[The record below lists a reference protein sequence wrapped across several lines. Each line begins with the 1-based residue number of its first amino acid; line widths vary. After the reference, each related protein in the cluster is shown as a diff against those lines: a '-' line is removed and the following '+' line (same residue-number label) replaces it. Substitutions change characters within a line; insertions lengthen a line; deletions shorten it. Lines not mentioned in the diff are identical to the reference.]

1 MDHHI
6 PLVEGAKLP
15 FGPLYSMSRDELKA
29 LREWLDENL
38 QKGFIRPSSSH
49 VASPVLFVKKA
60 DGGLR
65 FCVDYRALNA
75 VTIKDRYPLPL
86 VKETL
91 NNLHGM
97 RYFSKIDIIS
107 AFNNLRMTAV
117 EEYLTAFRTRF
128 GLLES
133 LVMPFGL
140 TGAPSSFQRYIN
152 SSLREYLDMFCTA
165 YLDDILIYS
174 RTREEHTEHIRA
186 VLKRLCA
193 AGLYAQAPKC
203 EFYCT
208 ETKFLGLIVG
218 RDGIRMDPAKVA
230 TARNWPTPKS
240 LTDTQ
245 AFLGFGNFY
254 RRFIRDFSSLVAPLT
269 RLTKKDVPFVWD
281 ATCES
286 AFRTL
291 KDHFSS
297 AAVLKWKVPLR
308 L

>member
-29 LREWLDENL
+29 LREWLDENVR
-38 QKGFIRPSSSH
+38 KGFIRPSSSH
-49 VASPVLFVKKA
+49 VASRVLFVKKA

-107 AFNNLRMTAV
+107 AFNNLRMTAG

-128 GLLES
+128 GLFES

-140 TGAPSSFQRYIN
+140 TGAPSSFQRCIN
-152 SSLREYLDMFCTA
+152 SSLREYLD
-165 YLDDILIYS
+165 L
-174 RTREEHTEHIRA
+174 
-186 VLKRLCA
+186 VLHGVP
-193 AGLYAQAPKC
+193 GLYVQARKC
-203 EFYCT
+203 EFYRT
-208 ETKFLGLIVG
+208 ETKFLGLVIG
-218 RDGIRMDPAKVA
+218 CDGIRMDPAKV
-230 TARNWPTPKS
+230 TTVRNWPTPKS

-254 RRFIRDFSSLVAPLT
+254 RRFIGDFSSLVAPLT
-269 RLTKKDVPFVWD
+269 RLTKKDVPFLWD
-281 ATCES
+281 STCES
-286 AFRTL
+286 AFQTL
-291 KDHFSS
+291 KDRFSS
-297 AAVLKWKVPLR
+297 VPILADFDWDKDVILEADASDYVLAIIY
-308 L
+308 